1 MRPKFVFAL
10 ILSTALILG
19 ATLFLKQH
27 LQNTA
32 TPSTKAE
39 IKNFVPESDASPQ
52 PPFPPAK
59 AEALPAPVMTDVVT
73 SVAAPAFTPPAS
85 TSVATNAQTPEEHQ
99 AAIDAE
105 TDRLQEWS
113 TSDDPA
119 SLPNILNDL
128 TNADK
133 EIRVAAIEAAKQ
145 FGSADAIPALKA
157 DAEATDDIQ
166 EKIDYLEAAD
176 FLSLPGI
183 SDSSVQLPL
192 TPEQIQADAQRRAQR
207 LANDAAEAQHRVQ
220 NNNSHGTGP

>member
-1 MRPKFVFAL
+1 MRPKFAFAL

-27 LQNTA
+27 LQNA
-32 TPSTKAE
+32 SAPSTKAE
-39 IKNFVPESDASPQ
+39 IKTDTQATVSNIVTSIA
-52 PPFPPAK
+52 
-59 AEALPAPVMTDVVT
+59 PAPTYV
-73 SVAAPAFTPPAS
+73 SHAP
-85 TSVATNAQTPEEHQ
+85 VATNLVTPEQHQ
-99 AAIDAE
+99 AAVDAE

-192 TPEQIQADAQRRAQR
+192 TPEQIQADQQKMIDRQKRHNQLDGQPAAQSLPPQ
-207 LANDAAEAQHRVQ
+207 NPPAAP
-220 NNNSHGTGP
+220 NN